1 MRAHHIYFILLKII
15 VVIQFALIIFKKQTS
30 DSEMYIITD
39 TIFKISIAIYLFVFS
54 WFFSLKELQVE
65 DALIIR
71 FSGMVLLYD
80 IDYSG
85 LLKISRKYFPFLP
98 KVPYLEDFRS

>member
-15 VVIQFALIIFKKQTS
+15 IAIQFALILFKKQTS
-30 DSEMYIITD
+30 DSEIYIITD

-54 WFFSLKELQVE
+54 WVFSFKELAVE

-71 FSGMVLLYD
+71 FSGVILLYD
-80 IDYSG
+80 IDFKG
-85 LLKISRKYFPFLP
+85 LLKIFRKYVPALP
-98 KVPYLEDFRS
+98 KVPYVEDFRS